1 MLGATRS
8 TLWGSRERPRIAA
21 ARAPGAA
28 AIRMREEARECAG
41 PRGAG
46 RAPHRATA
54 AGGKTG
60 RRTVRAP
67 SRARAGS
74 NNQKVNRMKQQ
85 SYDYDYVVVGS
96 GFGGSVSALRLSEKG
111 YRVLVIEQG
120 RRWTPENLPESTWN
134 LSRWQWR
141 PALGLRGFFSMRFF
155 RHVVVLHGNAVGGG
169 SITYANTLLVPPD
182 KVWREGTWAGLED
195 WERVMPAHYA
205 TAKRMLGAVTNR
217 RMDAADFR
225 LKDMAKLIGVEKSF
239 YPTEVG
245 VFFGDDADAPGTR
258 YADPYFGGAG
268 PERTSCIGCGGCMV
282 GCRHGAK
289 NTLDRNYLYL
299 AERLGAQVREQTKVV
314 DVRPLDARA
323 DGAAGYA
330 VEAVSLA
337 AGARGAKSRLTCRGV
352 VFAASSLGTQ
362 DLLMRLK
369 EKGSLPRLSDA
380 LGKRVRT
387 NAESL
392 IGVRFPKSRVDLS
405 KGVAIGSGIYID
417 EHTHIEATRYPSGS
431 DTMGLLT
438 TVLTRGAP
446 GGLRVLVW
454 LGALAKLV
462 LTRPLSAWRMID
474 PRGFARETMIFLCM
488 QTLEGHLTMRLK
500 RRWFWPFSKQ
510 LATSGAKIPA
520 YIPAANDFAQK
531 AARALGG
538 VPMTS
543 LTEILLNVPMTAHC
557 MGGAAMARDARDGVC
572 DGRSRVFGY
581 RNMYVCDGSVLGAN
595 LGVNPSLTITA
606 LAEHAMSH
614 VPAAREQRW
623 DSTAE
628 TPVAA

>member
-1 MLGATRS
+1 
-8 TLWGSRERPRIAA
+8 
-21 ARAPGAA
+21 
-28 AIRMREEARECAG
+28 
-41 PRGAG
+41 
-46 RAPHRATA
+46 
-54 AGGKTG
+54 
-60 RRTVRAP
+60 
-67 SRARAGS
+67 
-74 NNQKVNRMKQQ
+74 MKQQ

-141 PALGLRGFFSMRFF
+141 PALGLHGFFSMRFF

-205 TAKRMLGAVTNR
+205 TAKRMLGVVTNR

-258 YADPYFGGAG
+258 YADPYSA
-268 PERTSCIGCGGCMV
+268 
-282 GCRHGAK
+282 
-289 NTLDRNYLYL
+289 
-299 AERLGAQVREQTKVV
+299 
-314 DVRPLDARA
+314 ARA
-323 DGAAGYA
+323 RSARRASAA
-330 VEAVSLA
+330 A
-337 AGARGAKSRLTCRGV
+337 AAWSAAATARRTRSTAITCISPSASARRCASRRRSSTCARSTRAPTARRATRSKRCRSRRARAARKSRLTCRGV

>member
-1 MLGATRS
+1 MNLDQAEPRHDAQIAHLPEPPSLRTYRARQAPRLPAAPRTLAETGLDEAFVAALLLKSMLAHGRS
-8 TLWGSRERPRIAA
+8 SLTEIVARHGLPPAVLDEVLTFLACERLIEVTHRGLSDIDLTLRLTELGRALALEEKARNSYCGPAPVTHEAYVASVTAHSVRHVTIARADAHAAFDGIVVEPAMLDAA
-21 ARAPGAA
+21 AASLN
-28 AIRMREEARECAG
+28 
-41 PRGAG
+41 AG
-46 RAPHRATA
+46 RPLLIYGP
-54 AGGKTG
+54 AGSGKT
-60 RRTVRAP
+60 
-67 SRARAGS
+67 
-74 NNQKVNRMKQQ
+74 
-85 SYDYDYVVVGS
+85 
-96 GFGGSVSALRLSEKG
+96 
-111 YRVLVIEQG
+111 
-120 RRWTPENLPESTWN
+120 
-134 LSRWQWR
+134 
-141 PALGLRGFFSMRFF
+141 
-155 RHVVVLHGNAVGGG
+155 
-169 SITYANTLLVPPD
+169 
-182 KVWREGTWAGLED
+182 
-195 WERVMPAHYA
+195 
-205 TAKRMLGAVTNR
+205 
-217 RMDAADFR
+217 
-225 LKDMAKLIGVEKSF
+225 
-239 YPTEVG
+239 
-245 VFFGDDADAPGTR
+245 
-258 YADPYFGGAG
+258 
-268 PERTSCIGCGGCMV
+268 
-282 GCRHGAK
+282 
-289 NTLDRNYLYL
+289 YL

-323 DGAAGYA
+323 DGAAGFA